1 MERAMTL
8 APLKSVAGVRIPDTA
23 LCNAAVDLLESCSP
37 AFLCS
42 HCLRTYIFGS
52 LAVRGIGRSVVDE
65 TAPFCWAVLHDLAL
79 VPPCLCVN
87 RFEGDSCGAARVFCV
102 NHHVSPERAP
112 VPWSARPLQ

>member
-1 MERAMTL
+1 MEKAMTL
-8 APLKSVAGVRIPDTA
+8 ARVKSVAGVRIPDTA

-65 TAPFCWAVLHDLAL
+65 EAAW
-79 VPPCLCVN
+79 
-87 RFEGDSCGAARVFCV
+87 CGARFPGSRPRSDPAE
-102 NHHVSPERAP
+102 SPRRDTRKISAHEVQSRIQESSGRALC
-112 VPWSARPLQ
+112 A